1 MMVRLPSA
9 APYTLWILF
18 FSYTTN
24 EVMTAGRI
32 QEFACFTDF
41 DKELVCHWKVP
52 AQTNCSKEFLLS
64 YSKEI
69 SVSNVCVPENGKDRL
84 RCTCTIRSDYF
95 VSGLTYVLA
104 LQFNGT
110 DIWNYNVT
118 PALVV
123 KPRAPKNLA
132 IEKAENGNFNLSWE
146 ESYSSQSTLF
156 GQPVIYELKYWRKQ
170 HPMEVSVKAIN
181 YQAKSFEITASSL
194 RRGYDYV
201 ASLRCNYTDYP
212 AYWSE
217 WSEEVE
223 FHYDYQ
229 VTAEDILQM
238 AVPISCILIMAGSV
252 ICYFCFTKVKKEWW
266 DEIPNPAKSHL
277 VVKNVKFSVFCY
289 FDEIKFPFHDL
300 KQTHMEKQ
308 ISCKNCLAQSLSSQ
322 NFKGKDNIRNVEKSC
337 SCHSKCGESLPKGSN
352 AVLTPDTT
360 PFEDIIEICECLTDS
375 ETGSQEETGDQI
387 TMFEPCE
394 SSISAFREHN
404 EALANMFDA
413 LLADENNMQDNK
425 DPDILT
431 GERKTFKK
439 LELEN
444 PSQRNPKES
453 TAQNQRPCGISHT
466 ASLFTKA
473 SQDDYNC
480 STSSKESELSE
491 ESFESG
497 YQSSSINSASLD
509 ARDLQQMVHQNL
521 FLCSSESEQ
530 DSCVLIQESTNKP
543 FFGTKTD
550 RINNPANKSFDTL
563 LSAPM
568 RFCGS
573 AYKSFDSLLSP
584 SVEPGSSAYKSFDS
598 LLSPSVEPYN
608 SAYKSCDTLL
618 SPSLEP
624 CGSAYR
630 SFNALMSHSMA
641 NSSLTL
647 CFESAR
653 SSEPPRQLSE
663 VPEHN
668 CRGQIAQPAGNGT
681 CYINCRSP
689 YTELDFPNTCSEHTD
704 FPSFSTRAN
713 EDASAFLSEE
723 EIHKQVIYQ
732 NFPKKTNIISC
743 PIAPQPSSYQP
754 FDSAGKCNGP
764 YCDNEVISLHE
775 PFIGLCNNLKEAP
788 PDTAI
793 CELDPRT
800 KDCVC
805 LTVQSPDCSI
815 VPGLASSE
823 NDTQTINGSPWID
836 SSNELSSDS
845 NDENSSREEHWLHLL
860 ELNCQDLN
868 SRERTTQGTKQNS
881 FNPTGKVMQERNN
894 NKLNTDCHC
903 HPHSHLRE
911 LGDAEGSEEMLKH
924 VEGKGSGSAASLP
937 ASLDSTELNLGR
949 KTAEPLE
956 LHISDKLSPCCLV
969 NNSSRSDSHT
979 IHSEDSRL
987 ALAIKKRPIELLR
1000 ENNRKNEKKIELV
1013 QALAQ
1018 EDNCYMEVA

>member
-1 MMVRLPSA
+1 
-9 APYTLWILF
+9 
-18 FSYTTN
+18 
-24 EVMTAGRI
+24 MTAGHI

-52 AQTNCSKEFLLS
+52 AQTNCSKEFLLC
-64 YSKEI
+64 YSKDI
-69 SVSNVCVPENGKDRL
+69 SSVSNVCVPENGKDTL
-84 RCTCTIRSDYF
+84 RCICTICPDYF
-95 VSGLTYVLA
+95 VSGLTYILT

-110 DIWNYNVT
+110 NIWNYSVT

-146 ESYSSQSTLF
+146 ESYSPPSTLS

-289 FDEIKFPFHDL
+289 FDEIKFPFHEL
-300 KQTHMEKQ
+300 KQSHMEKQ

-337 SCHSKCGESLPKGSN
+337 SCHSKCGEWLPKGSS

-375 ETGSQEETGDQI
+375 ETGSQEETGNQI

-394 SSISAFREHN
+394 SSIGAFREHN

-431 GERKTFKK
+431 GEGKTFKK

-444 PSQRNPKES
+444 PPQRNPKES
-453 TAQNQRPCGISHT
+453 TAQSQRPWDVSHT

-521 FLCSSESEQ
+521 FLHSSESER

-563 LSAPM
+563 VSAPV
-568 RFCGS
+568 RLCGS
-573 AYKSFDSLLSP
+573 AYKSFDSLMSP
-584 SVEPGSSAYKSFDS
+584 SV
-598 LLSPSVEPYN
+598 
-608 SAYKSCDTLL
+608 
-618 SPSLEP
+618 EP

-630 SFNALMSHSMA
+630 SFNTLMSQSMA

-647 CFESAR
+647 CFESAC
-653 SSEPPRQLSE
+653 SSQPPRQLSE
-663 VPEHN
+663 TPERS
-668 CRGQIAQPAGNGT
+668 CRDQIAQAAGSGT
-681 CYINCRSP
+681 CHVSYRSP
-689 YTELDFPNTCSEHTD
+689 YTELDFPNTCSERTD
-704 FPSFSTRAN
+704 FPSFSTHAN
-713 EDASAFLSEE
+713 EGASAFLSEE

-743 PIAPQPSSYQP
+743 PIAPQPSGYQP
-754 FDSAGKCNGP
+754 SDSAGRCNGP
-764 YCDNEVISLHE
+764 YCDNEIISLQE
-775 PFIGLCNNLKEAP
+775 SFIGPCSNIKEAP
-788 PDTAI
+788 PDIAI
-793 CELDPRT
+793 CELDLRT

-805 LTVQSPDCSI
+805 LTVQSPGCSV

-823 NDTQTINGSPWID
+823 NDTQTSKGSPWID
-836 SSNELSSDS
+836 SSNEQSGDS
-845 NDENSSREEHWLHLL
+845 NDENISREEQLLHLL

-881 FNPTGKVMQERNN
+881 FNPTGKVMQESGN

-903 HPHSHLRE
+903 HPHNHLRE
-911 LGDAEGSEEMLKH
+911 LGDAGGSEEMLKH
-924 VEGKGSGSAASLP
+924 VEGKGSGSAAGFP
-937 ASLDSTELNLGR
+937 ASLDSIRLNLGR
-949 KTAEPLE
+949 KTAGPLE
-956 LHISDKLSPCCLV
+956 LHISDKLSLHCLV
-969 NNSSRSDSHT
+969 NNSSPSDSHT

-987 ALAIKKRPIELLR
+987 ALAVKKRPIELLR
-1000 ENNRKNEKKIELV
+1000 ENSRKNEKKMKFA